1 MALVR
6 RTVVAK
12 AQAYTAVPV
21 ACIESGRLTAIG
33 GSRRRRIRIGLPQQ
47 GQANAGRGLCGVGGR
62 GTILSTSTAGG
73 FVGVVFGLHARS
85 AR

>member
-12 AQAYTAVPV
+12 AQAYTAVSV

-62 GTILSTSTAGG
+62 GAILSTRCSRAIRP
-73 FVGVVFGLHARS
+73 FLFGCRKP
-85 AR
+85 